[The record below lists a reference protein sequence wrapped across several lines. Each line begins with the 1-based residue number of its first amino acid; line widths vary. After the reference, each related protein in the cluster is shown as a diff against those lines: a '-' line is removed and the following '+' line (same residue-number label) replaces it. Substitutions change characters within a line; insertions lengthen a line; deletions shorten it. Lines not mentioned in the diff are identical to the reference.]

1 MTRVSLLLLA
11 VPLALGACSPS
22 YSPDTYAADAAQQAA
37 KVERG
42 EIVGVRPVLI
52 RPDGTV
58 GAVSGGAAGGV
69 AGSQTPG
76 GAVASAFGTI
86 GGTLLGGIA
95 GSAAEQA
102 VADAKGYEYIVQET
116 DGHLVSVAQTDRQP
130 LPIGMRVLVIAGKQ
144 ARVVPDYTVDIPHQ
158 RPGKKHAP
166 DLAVAPAAG
175 GASAGAAAPAAV
187 GLDPTVTAPTVTAP
201 SGAGS

>member
-1 MTRVSLLLLA
+1 MIRRPVLLLA
-11 VPLALGACSPS
+11 LPLALAACSQS
-22 YSPDTYAADAAQQAA
+22 YSPDTYAAGAAQQAA

-42 EIVGVRPVLI
+42 EIIGVRPVLI

-76 GAVASAFGTI
+76 GEVASAFGAI

-116 DGHLVSVAQTDRQP
+116 DGHMVSVAQTDRRP

-166 DLAVAPAAG
+166 DLAAGPPAG
-175 GASAGAAAPAAV
+175 LAAATN
-187 GLDPTVTAPTVTAP
+187 PTIAPP
-201 SGAGS
+201 SGAGP